1 MPVLRA
7 GWQRTIQRAQ
17 KPQVT
22 AGGPVKEVTAD
33 AKYFQRQAR
42 EARTDVGIDPTE
54 TTITARSAAIDR
66 AVQESRT
73 PQPDDVHGYSYVAE
87 VRNDSGKIAEIVYW
101 EYRFAEIAHPFNIVR
116 RQFLCG
122 VKLKAGEKRSLSAF
136 SLLAPSETITLES
149 LAKPEGKL
157 FNEEVYVN
165 RIEFAD
171 GSILQRPAWKYGE
184 VKASVARATATPW
197 GKDSCRAL

>member
-7 GWQRTIQRAQ
+7 GWQRTVQRTPKAE
-17 KPQVT
+17 VT

-42 EARTDVGIDPTE
+42 EARTDVTIDPTE
-54 TTITARSAAIDR
+54 STTSARSAAIDR
-66 AVQESRT
+66 AVKESRT
-73 PQPDDVHGYSYVAE
+73 PQADDVHGYSYVAE
-87 VRNDSGKIAEIVYW
+87 VRNDSGKIAEIVFW
-101 EYRFAEIAHPFNIVR
+101 EYQFAEIEHPSNIVR

-122 VKLKAGEKRSLSAF
+122 VKLKAGEKRVLTAF

-171 GSILQRPAWKYGE
+171 GSILQRPDWKYSD
-184 VKASVARATATPW
+184 VKASVTRATSTPW
-197 GKDSCRAL
+197 GKESCRPL